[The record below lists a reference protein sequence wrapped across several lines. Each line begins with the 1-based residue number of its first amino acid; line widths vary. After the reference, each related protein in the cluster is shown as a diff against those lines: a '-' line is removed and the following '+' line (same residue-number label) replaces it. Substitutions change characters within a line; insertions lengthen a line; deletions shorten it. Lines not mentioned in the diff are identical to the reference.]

1 MTRSVW
7 SSTMRAAVVL
17 PALLVVL
24 LAAPLPPAPLPE
36 VAAPEGEPNWTAYL
50 SWSPAGELAF
60 LPGVDS
66 WVQPRGV
73 AAVVSSASTVTHE
86 PLETRK

>member
-7 SSTMRAAVVL
+7 SSTLRAAVVL

-24 LAAPLPPAPLPE
+24 LAAPLPPASLPE
-36 VAAPEGEPNWTAYL
+36 IAAPEGEPSWTAYL
-50 SWSPAGELAF
+50 SWSPVGELVF
-60 LPGVDS
+60 LPGVDLR
-66 WVQPRGV
+66 VQPRGIGP
-73 AAVVSSASTVTHE
+73 VVSSASTVSHE

>member
-1 MTRSVW
+1 MTRSKW
-7 SSTMRAAVVL
+7 SSTLGAAVVL

-36 VAAPEGEPNWTAYL
+36 IAAPEGELNWTAYL
-50 SWSPAGELAF
+50 AWFPAGELAF

-66 WVQPRGV
+66 RVQPCCVGP
-73 AAVVSSASTVTHE
+73 VVSSASTVSHE

>member
-7 SSTMRAAVVL
+7 SSTLRAAVVL

-24 LAAPLPPAPLPE
+24 LAAPLLV
-36 VAAPEGEPNWTAYL
+36 VAAPEGELNWTAYL
-50 SWSPAGELAF
+50 SWSPVGELVF
-60 LPGVDS
+60 LPGVDLR
-66 WVQPRGV
+66 VQPRGIGP
-73 AAVVSSASTVTHE
+73 VVSSASTVSHE

>member
-1 MTRSVW
+1 
-7 SSTMRAAVVL
+7 MRAAVVL
-17 PALLVVL
+17 PALLVVV
-24 LAAPLPPAPLPE
+24 LAAPLPV
-36 VAAPEGEPNWTAYL
+36 VAAPEGELNWTAYL

-66 WVQPRGV
+66 RIQPRGV
-73 AAVVSSASTVTHE
+73 GPVVSSGSTVSHE

>member
-7 SSTMRAAVVL
+7 SPTMRAAVVL

-24 LAAPLPPAPLPE
+24 LAAPLPV
-36 VAAPEGEPNWTAYL
+36 VAAPEGELNWTAYL
-50 SWSPAGELAF
+50 SWSPVGELAF

-66 WVQPRGV
+66 RIQPRGV
-73 AAVVSSASTVTHE
+73 GPVVSSGSTVSHE